1 MRNLQLNNK
10 INKNNLTNNNINI
23 NNNIYNRSSSL
34 LYQRN
39 NINLE
44 NINQT
49 KNTEEIKDLNL
60 SSHQVLQI
68 IMLTPQRNFERS
80 VLLTS
85 TRRYIIL

>member
-44 NINQT
+44 NIN
-49 KNTEEIKDLNL
+49 
-60 SSHQVLQI
+60 
-68 IMLTPQRNFERS
+68 
-80 VLLTS
+80 
-85 TRRYIIL
+85 